1 MKPYKIVFIHSLN
14 NYTGSP
20 NALSVLIRSMVKKGY
35 QVELITSRGEGF
47 LSALEGVRYR
57 YTCYQWSDNKLKVL
71 LLLLLSQLQL
81 FVFLL
86 FAPKRD
92 TIYYINTI
100 VPFGAAFACRLT
112 GKTSVYHV
120 HENMQQQK
128 VVYHLFRAAYRICNR
143 KSIFVSNYL
152 KETALNCKGGTVV
165 YNALNGT
172 FEEVAERYL
181 QRPVN
186 QKSTILM
193 VASLRRFKGVYE
205 FAELAR
211 RMPQYPFE
219 LVVNATNEE
228 VAVFRNEIGSI
239 KNLSVYPS
247 QKNLHPF
254 YQRAKLLLQLSHP
267 ESCVETFGLTILEA
281 MVYGVPSIAPNV
293 GGPVELVDNDTNG
306 YTVNPH
312 DIPSIIE
319 EIKLLME
326 DEGLYQQFSEA
337 ALRKSAHFS
346 EQTMT
351 QTIENYIISQ

>member
-1 MKPYKIVFIHSLN
+1 MKPQKIVFIHSLN

-20 NALSVLIRSMVKKGY
+20 NALSVLIKSIVKKGV

-47 LSALEGVRYR
+47 LSAIEGIKYR
-57 YTCYQWSDNKLKVL
+57 YTYYRWSDNKLKVL

-81 FVFLL
+81 FGFLL

-112 GKTSVYHV
+112 GKEFIYHV
-120 HENMQQQK
+120 HENMRQQK
-128 VVYHLFRAAYRICNR
+128 VIYHFFRAAYRICNR

-152 KETALNCKGGTVV
+152 KGTAINCKDGTVI
-165 YNALNGT
+165 YNALNHT
-172 FEEVAERYL
+172 FEELAERYL

-186 QKSTILM
+186 EKSTILM

-205 FAELAR
+205 FAELAK

-228 VAVFRNEIGSI
+228 VAIFRNEIGSI
-239 KNLSVYPS
+239 KNLTIYPS

-281 MVYGVPSIAPNV
+281 MVYGIPSIAPNV
-293 GGPVELVDNDTNG
+293 GGPIELVDNGING

-312 DIPSIIE
+312 EITSITNKIT
-319 EIKLLME
+319 LLME
-326 DEGLYQQFSEA
+326 DEKLYQQFSEA
-337 ALRKSAHFS
+337 ALRKSTHFC
-346 EQTMT
+346 EETMT